1 MGITNTFDNDSDEII
16 CPQDAIAAINGFPEI
31 VISVFSQK
39 FSDLL
44 LDTVEANQIGEMTG
58 GRKIPIYKFIYGGK
72 EIGFYHTLLGGSASG
87 ALLEEVIAKGGKKI
101 LFFGSC
107 GALDKEITAG
117 HLIIPVEAYRD
128 EGTSYH
134 YAPASDYIKICSA
147 EKLSQIFNLLKVP
160 YVKAKTWT
168 TDSFYRETQ
177 KNAEA
182 RKNDGCKV
190 VEMECAS
197 IMAVGQFRGVDVYQ
211 FLYAAD
217 CLDESVWNKRILG
230 NMPDTMRER
239 LLKIALETAI
249 RL

>member
-1 MGITNTFDNDSDEII
+1 MGIMYTFDDASDEII
-16 CPQDAIAAINGFPEI
+16 CPKNVIPEIDHFPEVI
-31 VISVFSQK
+31 ISVFSPK
-39 FSDLL
+39 FNDLL
-44 LDTVEANQIGEMTG
+44 LNTVEANQIDVMTT
-58 GRKIPIYKFIYGGK
+58 GREIPIYKFVYGGK
-72 EIGFYHTLLGGSASG
+72 ELGFYHGLLGGSASG

-107 GALDKEITAG
+107 GSLDKEITAG
-117 HLIIPVEAYRD
+117 QLIIPVEAYRD

-147 EKLSQIFNLLKVP
+147 EKLGQIFSLLNVP
-160 YVKAKTWT
+160 YIKTKTWT

-217 CLDESVWNKRILG
+217 CLDESVWDKRILG
-230 NMPDTMRER
+230 NMPNTMREKF
-239 LLKIALETAI
+239 LKIALETAI

>member
-1 MGITNTFDNDSDEII
+1 MGIIDTFDINSAEII
-16 CPQDAIAAINGFPEI
+16 CPKDVIPKIDNFPEV
-31 VISVFSQK
+31 VISVFTQK
-39 FSDLL
+39 FNDLL
-44 LDTVEANQIGEMTG
+44 LSKVKADQIDEIKG
-58 GRKIPIYKFIYGGK
+58 GRKIPIYKFVYGGK
-72 EIGFYHTLLGGSASG
+72 ELGFYHTLLGGSASA

-107 GALDKEITAG
+107 GSLDKEITAG
-117 HLIIPVEAYRD
+117 HLIVPVEAYRD

-134 YAPASDYIKICSA
+134 YATASDYIKICSA
-147 EKLSQIFNLLKVP
+147 DKLSQVFDLLKVP
-160 YVKAKTWT
+160 YIKTKTWT

-177 KNAEA
+177 KNTIA

-217 CLDESVWNKRILG
+217 CLDESVWDKRILG
-230 NMPDTMRER
+230 NMPDNMRER

>member
-1 MGITNTFDNDSDEII
+1 MAITNTFDNDSDEII
-16 CPQDAIAAINGFPEI
+16 CPQDAITVIDGFPEVI
-31 VISVFSQK
+31 ISVFSHK
-39 FSDLL
+39 FNDLL
-44 LDTVEANQIGEMTG
+44 LTTFKVNQIDEMTG

-107 GALDKEITAG
+107 GSLDKEMTAG

-147 EKLSQIFNLLKVP
+147 EKLIEIFDSLKVP
-160 YVKAKTWT
+160 YTKTKTWT

-177 KNAEA
+177 KNVEA

-217 CLDESVWNKRILG
+217 CLDESVWDKRILG
-230 NMPDTMRER
+230 NMPDTLRER

>member
-1 MGITNTFDNDSDEII
+1 MGIMYTFDDASDEII
-16 CPQDAIAAINGFPEI
+16 CPKNVIPEIDHFPEVI
-31 VISVFSQK
+31 ISVFSPK
-39 FSDLL
+39 FNDLL
-44 LDTVEANQIGEMTG
+44 LNTVEANQIDVMTT
-58 GRKIPIYKFIYGGK
+58 GREIPIYKFVYGGK
-72 EIGFYHTLLGGSASG
+72 ELGFYHGLLGGSASV

-107 GALDKEITAG
+107 GSLDKEITAG
-117 HLIIPVEAYRD
+117 QLIIPVEAYRD

-134 YAPASDYIKICSA
+134 YAPASDYIKIGSA

-160 YVKAKTWT
+160 YIKTKTWT

-177 KNAEA
+177 KNVEA

-197 IMAVGQFRGVDVYQ
+197 IMAVGQFREVEVYQ

-217 CLDESVWNKRILG
+217 CLDESVWDKRILG
-230 NMPDTMRER
+230 NMPNTMREKI
-239 LLKIALETAI
+239 LKIALETAI

>member
-1 MGITNTFDNDSDEII
+1 MGIAYTFDDASDEII
-16 CPQDAIAAINGFPEI
+16 SPKNVIPEIDNFPEVI
-31 VISVFSQK
+31 ISVFSQK
-39 FSDLL
+39 FNDLL
-44 LDTVEANQIGEMTG
+44 LNTVEVNQIDEMTG
-58 GRKIPIYKFIYGGK
+58 GRKIPIYKFVYGGK

-107 GALDKEITAG
+107 GSLDKEITAG

-134 YAPASDYIKICSA
+134 YASASDYIKICSA

-160 YVKAKTWT
+160 YIKTKTWT

-177 KNAEA
+177 KNVEA

-197 IMAVGQFRGVDVYQ
+197 IMAVGQFRGVEVYQ

-217 CLDESVWNKRILG
+217 CLDESVWDKRILG
-230 NMPDTMRER
+230 NMPNTMRQK

>member
-1 MGITNTFDNDSDEII
+1 MGIIDTFDSNSAEII
-16 CPQDAIAAINGFPEI
+16 CPKDVIPRIDNFPEVI
-31 VISVFSQK
+31 ISVFTQK
-39 FSDLL
+39 FNDLL
-44 LDTVEANQIGEMTG
+44 LSTVKANKIDEMTG
-58 GRKIPIYKFIYGGK
+58 GRKIPIYKFVYGGK
-72 EIGFYHTLLGGSASG
+72 ELGFYHTLLGGPASA

-107 GALDKEITAG
+107 GSLDKEITAG
-117 HLIIPVEAYRD
+117 HLIVPVEAYRD

-134 YAPASDYIKICSA
+134 YAPAGDYIKIYSA
-147 EKLSQIFNLLKVP
+147 EKLSKVFDLLKVP
-160 YVKAKTWT
+160 YIKTKTWT

-177 KNAEA
+177 KNATA

-217 CLDESVWNKRILG
+217 CLDESVWDKRILG
-230 NMPDTMRER
+230 NMPDNMRER

>member
-1 MGITNTFDNDSDEII
+1 MGITCTFDNVSDEII
-16 CPQDAIAAINGFPEI
+16 CPKNVIPEIDDFPEVI
-31 VISVFSQK
+31 ISVFSQK
-39 FSDLL
+39 FNDLL
-44 LDTVEANQIGEMTG
+44 LDSVEAHQIDEMTG
-58 GRKIPIYKFIYGGK
+58 GRKIPIYKFAYGGK

-87 ALLEEVIAKGGKKI
+87 ALLEEVIAKGGKKV

-107 GALDKEITAG
+107 GSLDKEIAAG
-117 HLIIPVEAYRD
+117 HLIVPVEAYRD

-134 YAPASDYIKICSA
+134 YAPAGDYIKISSA
-147 EKLSQIFNLLKVP
+147 ERLGEIFSLLQVP
-160 YVKAKTWT
+160 FIKTKTWT

-182 RKNDGCKV
+182 RKKDGCMV

-197 IMAVGQFRGVDVYQ
+197 VMAVGQFRGIEVYQ

-230 NMPDTMRER
+230 KMPATMRGK
-239 LLKIALETAI
+239 LLKIALETAV

>member
-1 MGITNTFDNDSDEII
+1 MGIAHTFDDASNEII
-16 CPQDAIAAINGFPEI
+16 SPKYVIPEIDNFPE
-31 VISVFSQK
+31 VIISAFSQK
-39 FSDLL
+39 FNDLL
-44 LDTVEANQIGEMTG
+44 LNTVEANQIDEMTG
-58 GRKIPIYKFIYGGK
+58 GRKIPIYKFVYGGK
-72 EIGFYHTLLGGSASG
+72 ELGFYHTLLGGSASG
-87 ALLEEVIAKGGKKI
+87 ALLEEVIAKGGKRI

-107 GALDKEITAG
+107 GSLDKEITAG

-134 YAPASDYIKICSA
+134 YAPASDYIKICSS
-147 EKLSQIFNLLKVP
+147 EKLSQIFNILKVP
-160 YVKAKTWT
+160 YIKTKTWT

-177 KNAEA
+177 KNAEE

-197 IMAVGQFRGVDVYQ
+197 IMAVGQFRGIDVYQ
-211 FLYAAD
+211 FLYTAD
-217 CLDESVWNKRILG
+217 CLDESVWDKKILG
-230 NMPDTMRER
+230 NMPNTMREK

>member
-16 CPQDAIAAINGFPEI
+16 CPQDAIAPINGFPEV

-39 FSDLL
+39 FNDLL
-44 LDTVEANQIGEMTG
+44 LNTVEVNQIGEMTG

-107 GALDKEITAG
+107 GSLDKGITAG

>member
-16 CPQDAIAAINGFPEI
+16 CPQDAIVAINGFPEI

-44 LDTVEANQIGEMTG
+44 LDTVEVNQIGEMTG

-107 GALDKEITAG
+107 GSLDKEITAG

-134 YAPASDYIKICSA
+134 YAPASDYIKISSA
-147 EKLSQIFNLLKVP
+147 EKLSQIFNSLKVP
-160 YVKAKTWT
+160 YVKSKTWT

-217 CLDESVWNKRILG
+217 CLDESVFL
-230 NMPDTMRER
+230 
-239 LLKIALETAI
+239 
-249 RL
+249 

>member
-1 MGITNTFDNDSDEII
+1 MGITNTFDNDSKEII
-16 CPQDAIAAINGFPEI
+16 RPQDAITAINGFPEV

-39 FSDLL
+39 FNDLL
-44 LDTVEANQIGEMTG
+44 LNTVEVNQIDEMTC

-107 GALDKEITAG
+107 GSLDKEITAG
-117 HLIIPVEAYRD
+117 HLIIPAEAYRD

-134 YAPASDYIKICSA
+134 YAPASDYIKIYSA

-160 YVKAKTWT
+160 YIKARTWT

-217 CLDESVWNKRILG
+217 CIDESIWNKRILG
-230 NMPDTMRER
+230 NVPNTMRER

>member
-44 LDTVEANQIGEMTG
+44 LDTVEVNQIGEMTG

-107 GALDKEITAG
+107 GSLDKEITAG

>member
-44 LDTVEANQIGEMTG
+44 LDTVEVNQIGEMTG

-107 GALDKEITAG
+107 GSLDKEITAG
-117 HLIIPVEAYRD
+117 HLIIPAEAYRD

-134 YAPASDYIKICSA
+134 YAPASDYIKIYSA

-160 YVKAKTWT
+160 YIKARTWT

-217 CLDESVWNKRILG
+217 CLDESIWNKRILG
-230 NMPDTMRER
+230 NVPNTMRER

>member
-1 MGITNTFDNDSDEII
+1 MGIVYTFDDASDEII
-16 CPQDAIAAINGFPEI
+16 CPKNVIPEIDHFPEVI
-31 VISVFSQK
+31 ISVFSPK
-39 FSDLL
+39 FNDLL
-44 LDTVEANQIGEMTG
+44 LNTVEANQIDVMTT
-58 GRKIPIYKFIYGGK
+58 GREIPIYKFVYGGK
-72 EIGFYHTLLGGSASG
+72 ELGFYHGLLGGSASG

-107 GALDKEITAG
+107 GSLDKEITAG
-117 HLIIPVEAYRD
+117 QLIIPVEAYRD

-147 EKLSQIFNLLKVP
+147 EKLGQIFSLLNVP
-160 YVKAKTWT
+160 YIKTKTWT

-217 CLDESVWNKRILG
+217 CLDESVWDKRILG
-230 NMPDTMRER
+230 NMPNTMREKF
-239 LLKIALETAI
+239 LKIALETAI

>member
-1 MGITNTFDNDSDEII
+1 MGIMYTFDDVSDEII
-16 CPQDAIAAINGFPEI
+16 CPKNVIPEIDHFPEVI
-31 VISVFSQK
+31 ISVFSPK
-39 FSDLL
+39 FNDLL
-44 LDTVEANQIGEMTG
+44 LNTVEANQIDVMTT
-58 GRKIPIYKFIYGGK
+58 GREIPIYKFVYGGK
-72 EIGFYHTLLGGSASG
+72 ELGFYHGLLGGSASG

-107 GALDKEITAG
+107 GSLDKEITAG
-117 HLIIPVEAYRD
+117 QLIIPVEAYRD

-147 EKLSQIFNLLKVP
+147 EKLGQIFSLLNVP
-160 YVKAKTWT
+160 YIKTKTWT

-217 CLDESVWNKRILG
+217 CLDESVWDKRILG
-230 NMPDTMRER
+230 NMPNTMREKF
-239 LLKIALETAI
+239 LKIALETAI

>member
-44 LDTVEANQIGEMTG
+44 LDTVEVNQIGEMTG

-107 GALDKEITAG
+107 GSLDKKITAG

>member
-1 MGITNTFDNDSDEII
+1 MGIMYTFDDASDEII
-16 CPQDAIAAINGFPEI
+16 CPKNVIPEIDHFPEVI
-31 VISVFSQK
+31 ISVFSPK
-39 FSDLL
+39 FNDLL
-44 LDTVEANQIGEMTG
+44 LNTVEANQIDVMTT
-58 GRKIPIYKFIYGGK
+58 GREIPIYKFVYGGK
-72 EIGFYHTLLGGSASG
+72 ELGFYHGLLGGSASG

-107 GALDKEITAG
+107 GSLDKEITAG
-117 HLIIPVEAYRD
+117 QLIIPVEAYRD

-134 YAPASDYIKICSA
+134 YAPASDYIKIGSA

-160 YVKAKTWT
+160 YMKTKTWT

-177 KNAEA
+177 KNVEA

-197 IMAVGQFRGVDVYQ
+197 IMAVGQFRDVDVYQ

-217 CLDESVWNKRILG
+217 CLDDSVWDKRILG
-230 NMPDTMRER
+230 NTPNTMREKI
-239 LLKIALETAI
+239 LKIALETAI